1 MPKIKGNMNVVS
13 VAEAGRNGSDATE
26 EVIVRFSNNHLP
38 QRASRNK
45 NNLAAV
51 CCPAYS
57 LD

>member
-1 MPKIKGNMNVVS
+1 MAKIKGNMSAVS
-13 VAEAGRNGSDATE
+13 IAEAGRNGSDATE
-26 EVIVRFSNNHLP
+26 ETIVRFSNNQLP

-57 LD
+57 LS